1 MAGFKFFR
9 CSRENMQNILISLM
23 DESLCF
29 VHARNSEQETIYYT
43 QETKTIFEKFFILI
57 YNGFSH
63 FYGKKTN

>member
-1 MAGFKFFR
+1 
-9 CSRENMQNILISLM
+9 M

-29 VHARNSEQETIYYT
+29 VRARNSEQEAIYYT
-43 QETKTIFEKFFILI
+43 QETKTIFEKFFIVI